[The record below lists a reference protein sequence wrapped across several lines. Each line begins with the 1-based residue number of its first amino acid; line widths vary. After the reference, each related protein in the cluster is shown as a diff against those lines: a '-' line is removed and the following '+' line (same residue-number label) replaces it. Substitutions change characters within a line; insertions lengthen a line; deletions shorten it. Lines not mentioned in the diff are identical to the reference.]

1 MEGWGRDL
9 GTRRCGPRRR
19 RPPSPSVLSSPRQG
33 AAEYEPRVVN
43 QLLDFLYRYVSETLA
58 DADVR
63 EWERQSE
70 GGAGR
75 RGAHTSTP
83 PLPSSL
89 VQAFAES
96 AGHAATGPTADDVA
110 LASAARDG
118 VAAGGPPPAALLAA
132 LAAARNAAPLPPL
145 ARKAG
150 LHPPPDADALLGQA
164 YSVPPAPRAPP
175 PADEGAVAPPPRGGR
190 RPARR
195 PAAAAAGN
203 RLREGRGGESGES
216 GSE

>member
-89 VQAFAES
+89 PLFLFCSVSNSLS
-96 AGHAATGPTADDVA
+96 AKVFLVLGNTADKLSVS
-110 LASAARDG
+110 LSHS
-118 VAAGGPPPAALLAA
+118 LTLT
-132 LAAARNAAPLPPL
+132 LSLSHTHTTS
-145 ARKAG
+145 
-150 LHPPPDADALLGQA
+150 LHVCVCVSLSLTD
-164 YSVPPAPRAPP
+164 
-175 PADEGAVAPPPRGGR
+175 
-190 RPARR
+190 
-195 PAAAAAGN
+195 
-203 RLREGRGGESGES
+203 
-216 GSE
+216 